1 MTVRIKTDL
10 LVFYT
15 LCPVQASAL
24 SQPGFLKP
32 TKRNKEDSVRVR
44 TLNIIIYKA
53 VVDLLSSYEVNS
65 EISVYNVQISKVGYA
80 IPSKSLTIINYIY
93 STIKKIVYPKM
104 NLLSSLVPFQ
114 TCMTFLFLC

>member
-1 MTVRIKTDL
+1 M
-10 LVFYT
+10 
-15 LCPVQASAL
+15 
-24 SQPGFLKP
+24 
-32 TKRNKEDSVRVR
+32 R

-80 IPSKSLTIINYIY
+80 LPSKSLTIINYIY

-104 NLLSSLVPFQ
+104 NLLSSLVP
-114 TCMTFLFLC
+114 